1 MHNVLVKSVL
11 KERRYSLDDFVYIA
25 DAESWTSSARRRKEG
40 KH

>member
-1 MHNVLVKSVL
+1 MHNVVVKSIL
-11 KERRYSLDDFVYIA
+11 NEWRYSLDDFVYIA